1 MTLLGYSPPIRVTPL
16 SGAAVRERFG
26 LGDGPFVLMVG
37 TRKPH
42 KNVEGLLRG
51 FAEVRAATPAARLVL
66 AGNPTGLE
74 PSLLALAREL
84 GLSESVHFLGFVEA
98 DELEGL
104 YAAAEC
110 FVLPSYNEGF
120 GLPVLEALGRGIA
133 VACSSAASLPE
144 VGGEAALYF
153 DPGRPAEIAGAITR
167 LLAEPELRRELAQ
180 RGRRRAAELSWRAC
194 AEATL
199 ESYCRA
205 VAQTTRLQ

>member
-1 MTLLGYSPPIRVTPL
+1 VRVAPL

-26 LGDGPFVLMVG
+26 LGEDPFVLMVG

-51 FAEVRAATPAARLVL
+51 FAAVAAAAPAARLVL
-66 AGNPTGLE
+66 AGNPTALE

-84 GLSESVHFLGFVEA
+84 GVDGRVHFLGFVEA
-98 DELEGL
+98 AELEGL

-110 FVLPSYNEGF
+110 FVLASFNEGF

-153 DPGRPAEIAGAITR
+153 DPARPAEIADAITR
-167 LLAEPELRRELAQ
+167 LLADPQLRQRLAQ
-180 RGRRRAAELSWRAC
+180 RGRRRAAELSWQGC

-199 ESYCRA
+199 ESYRRA
-205 VAQTTRLQ
+205 VASKSALS